1 LPKILS
7 RGGIFI
13 SGLKSIMISKTIFV
27 LLFVFLGL
35 SQGQDYLEGG
45 YVSSGDYGDIR
56 QYFTDPIFSSSG
68 PSNYVSP
75 DPAVRQMQESL
86 DRSGRYA
93 RIGIG
98 SADTRT
104 TAPRT
109 TAVVAGTGKLPTN
122 AVGAWYIELADG
134 TAIDLLLDQS
144 GPIVFGRGR
153 IALFS
158 NVQWATVSGTFSGSS
173 LKLNVVPASG
183 AELYALSLKISRQPP
198 TASYLVYKTGS
209 SVRPGTARQVSWTP
223 MSI

>member
-1 LPKILS
+1 
-7 RGGIFI
+7 
-13 SGLKSIMISKTIFV
+13 MMTSKAIFV
-27 LLFVFLGL
+27 LLFVLLGL

-86 DRSGRYA
+86 DRSERYA

-98 SADTRT
+98 STGTRT
-104 TAPRT
+104 TA
-109 TAVVAGTGKLPTN
+109 AVAGTGKLPTN

-198 TASYLVYKTGS
+198 TASYMVYKTGS
-209 SVRPGTARQVSWTP
+209 SVRPGTARKVFWTP
-223 MSI
+223 TSI